1 MGFHKLE
8 TSPRYEHVIKFQ
20 KVQRTNHPAHTTSL
34 QKYEGKPKHDD
45 QIMAITAQKMSNLE
59 NERFQKYDSIKSR
72 YGNMVATVNSEQQ
85 EQWKV

>member
-45 QIMAITAQKMSNLE
+45 QIMAITAQKMSNPE
-59 NERFQKYDSIKSR
+59 NERCTKYDSITSR
-72 YGNMVATVNSEQQ
+72 DGNVVATGNSEQQ
-85 EQWKV
+85 EQWKG